1 MEPQNHRYGYARIS
15 TQDQTLNLQKDALE
29 KSGCEHIFTEVA
41 SGKNAQRKV
50 LNECLQ
56 ILKEGDTLVVWRLD
70 RLGRSV
76 RDLVNIIGELDKKGI
91 NFESLTEKID
101 THSNTGKL
109 IFHVFAALAEFER
122 NLIRERTFAGLA
134 AAKARG
140 RIGGRRPKLDAKQ
153 AKKIL
158 KEIQANTLS
167 ITAIAQNHQV
177 SRTTIYSLINKNKGL
192 NKPVEK

>member
-1 MEPQNHRYGYARIS
+1 MEMTTYRYGYARIS
-15 TQDQTLNLQKDALE
+15 TNDQTINLQKDAL
-29 KSGCEHIFTEVA
+29 KKMGCDKIFTEIA

-50 LNECLQ
+50 LNSCLN

-76 RDLVNIIGELDKKGI
+76 RDLVNIISELEKNKI

-122 NLIRERTFAGLA
+122 SLIRERTFAGLA
-134 AAKARG
+134 AARARG
-140 RIGGRRPKLDAKQ
+140 RIGGRRPKLTEKQTKQLLQDVQTKKTSVTQLAKDYQ
-153 AKKIL
+153 I
-158 KEIQANTLS
+158 
-167 ITAIAQNHQV
+167 
-177 SRTTIYSLINKNKGL
+177 SRSTVYTIINKHKATL
-192 NKPVEK
+192 

>member
-1 MEPQNHRYGYARIS
+1 MQVKTYRYGYARIS
-15 TQDQTLNLQKDALE
+15 TQDQTLNLQQDALM
-29 KSGCEHIFTEVA
+29 KAGCDQLFTEIA

-50 LNECLQ
+50 LNQCLNS
-56 ILKEGDTLVVWRLD
+56 LKPGDTLVVWRLD

-76 RDLVNIIGELDKKGI
+76 RDLVNIIGELEKNQI

-140 RIGGRRPKLDAKQ
+140 RVGGRRPKLSPAEIHTLLRDIQAQKTSITQLAKQ
-153 AKKIL
+153 Y
-158 KEIQANTLS
+158 N
-167 ITAIAQNHQV
+167 V
-177 SRTTIYSLINKNKGL
+177 SRTTVYSIIKQHHPDTL
-192 NKPVEK
+192 